1 MTREAAGFPAQ
12 RGHRAGDRR
21 GVQVS
26 PRRRGIAE
34 RGRQIVAAIVSREP
48 LRRTGP
54 PACGGDAGRRR
65 RSNRS
70 RSERGPSA
78 ADDQP
83 EPASDRGRVADRHR
97 QPLRRRSRAAVA
109 GRHRHRPAGRASP
122 IRATSTPSGTLA
134 GGSGRVAG
142 RVADRHRQTLR
153 RRSRAGID
161 IAPRVGPLR
170 SAPRAPRAEPLP
182 ACRNRGFVTTQPYE
196 ERSARGVRHAV
207 LRFIKT
213 RGGGLVD
220 RTPRARP
227 RGRSRPNSRQQ
238 RDFRRGPRTGRA
250 LTSESRSEHPERNP
264 TRSARAA
271 PRNPLGLSR
280 SRCRLGRAD
289 HRRPKIRLGA
299 HAAKEA
305 RRSRIRSDTASRCR
319 RRQMGCRADRRP
331 GDGRPSRA
339 PPSW

>member
-1 MTREAAGFPAQ
+1 MGHHRAMTREAAGFPAQ

-78 ADDQP
+78 ADHQP
-83 EPASDRGRVADRHR
+83 EPASDRGRVADE
-97 QPLRRRSRAAVA
+97 SRTGIDSLYGG
-109 GRHRHRPAGRASP
+109 GRG
-122 IRATSTPSGTLA
+122 
-134 GGSGRVAG
+134 
-142 RVADRHRQTLR
+142 

-196 ERSARGVRHAV
+196 ERSARGVRHAA

-213 RGGGLVD
+213 RGGVLVD
-220 RTPRARP
+220 GTPHARP
-227 RGRSRPNSRQQ
+227 RGRLRPNSRQQ
-238 RDFRRGPRTGRA
+238 RDF
-250 LTSESRSEHPERNP
+250 
-264 TRSARAA
+264 
-271 PRNPLGLSR
+271 
-280 SRCRLGRAD
+280 
-289 HRRPKIRLGA
+289 
-299 HAAKEA
+299 
-305 RRSRIRSDTASRCR
+305 
-319 RRQMGCRADRRP
+319 Q
-331 GDGRPSRA
+331 
-339 PPSW
+339 